1 MDGGPVF
8 TIDRYLGRAVNMT
21 SISDRRERI
30 NNGQTD
36 NLYCSDIQ
44 LAVELRASYL
54 RRVTGVFTKADG
66 MAIGAAYHTAAQQ
79 AITDILWAFDC
90 AGLERPIIE
99 GAFYEYVDNSVNNVP
114 IPQYVLNEF
123 QNDPDFATA
132 GYSTSGSYNFDIAKM
147 LYTAPAPLHT
157 DPNHTPD
164 VSKVTSRMW
173 FFYQATQYINMGTL
187 ATHAGWLYLYT
198 RNDPGYYYID
208 DVFQRIRNYGTLFHP
223 QHFHVINA
231 DFCTDYPDC
240 NDIYVGNPSNKQLL
254 LDFNSSSVPS
264 DEANHPQNMADSK
277 CFNNTGFTS
286 TGDNLYTELAYH
298 KFQKQ
303 LYKGGDGGT
312 APM

>member
-1 MDGGPVF
+1 MKNICLILVATVLASSGFAQSCSQGPCPIVGTPHVDGGPVF

-30 NNGQTD
+30 NSGQTD

-123 QNDPDFATA
+123 QNDPAFAGA

-164 VSKVTSRMW
+164 VSKITSRMGSFIRQLSISIW
-173 FFYQATQYINMGTL
+173 GHLLHMPDGYIYIPAT
-187 ATHAGWLYLYT
+187 T
-198 RNDPGYYYID
+198 R
-208 DVFQRIRNYGTLFHP
+208 
-223 QHFHVINA
+223 
-231 DFCTDYPDC
+231 
-240 NDIYVGNPSNKQLL
+240 DIIIQTMY
-254 LDFNSSSVPS
+254 FNV
-264 DEANHPQNMADSK
+264 
-277 CFNNTGFTS
+277 
-286 TGDNLYTELAYH
+286 
-298 KFQKQ
+298 
-303 LYKGGDGGT
+303 
-312 APM
+312 